1 VDTAVSLAIKE
12 PKKKACLNLKVI
24 IEAVHRN
31 YNALIKVGVFIHQLS
46 AERLWDIEKPI
57 PPVQIAT
64 NLNLVGVEQKRDDL
78 LEVPFVFTIN
88 YNPAVAQI
96 SVKGKAHVTGD
107 KEELKQIHNSYTE
120 KKPPPVI
127 IVQSISNIA
136 FLESIVI
143 TRTLN
148 IPPPVPLPQIS
159 PTPGEAKKPGEPSYR
174 T

>member
-1 VDTAVSLAIKE
+1 MEMI
-12 PKKKACLNLKVI
+12 
-24 IEAVHRN
+24 R
-31 YNALIKVGVFIHQLS
+31 VGVFVNQLS

-64 NLNLVGVEQKRDDL
+64 NLNLIGIEKKRDDL

-96 SVKGKAHVTGD
+96 SVKGKAHVTGEKD
-107 KEELKQIHNSYTE
+107 ELTQIHNAYSE
-120 KKPPPVI
+120 KKPPPPI

-136 FLESIVI
+136 FIESIMI

-148 IPPPVPLPQIS
+148 IPPPVPLPQI
-159 PTPGEAKKPGEPSYR
+159 PPAGQKEDKKQGEPSYR
-174 T
+174 A

>member
-1 VDTAVSLAIKE
+1 M
-12 PKKKACLNLKVI
+12 
-24 IEAVHRN
+24 
-31 YNALIKVGVFIHQLS
+31 IKVGVFIHQVS

-64 NLNLVGVEQKRDDL
+64 NLNLVGVEQKREDL

-96 SVKGKAHVTGD
+96 SFKGKAHVTGE
-107 KEELKQIHNSYTE
+107 KEELMQIHSSYAE
-120 KKPPPVI
+120 KKPPPVVV
-127 IVQSISNIA
+127 VQSISNVA

-159 PTPGEAKKPGEPSYR
+159 PAQTEGKKPVEPSYR

>member
-1 VDTAVSLAIKE
+1 M
-12 PKKKACLNLKVI
+12 
-24 IEAVHRN
+24 
-31 YNALIKVGVFIHQLS
+31 IKVGVFIHQVS

-96 SVKGKAHVTGD
+96 SVKGKAHVTGE
-107 KEELKQIHNSYTE
+107 KEELKQIHNSYAE

-127 IVQSISNIA
+127 IVQSISNVA

-143 TRTLN
+143 TRALN

-159 PTPGEAKKPGEPSYR
+159 PTPSEAKKLGEPSYR